1 MRKYLLMM
9 AMPFIA
15 LSAFASGEEKPTLN
29 AVCVTLNQVVASM
42 WLSPI
47 DQRFRPRMESYVY
60 SLWLTTS
67 NLFWLTVLMLRK
79 SQLKAM
85 ISLLLESKIT

>member
-29 AVCVTLNQVVASM
+29 ADRG
-42 WLSPI
+42 W
-47 DQRFRPRMESYVY
+47 
-60 SLWLTTS
+60 
-67 NLFWLTVLMLRK
+67 
-79 SQLKAM
+79 KAM
-85 ISLLLESKIT
+85 CTLYG